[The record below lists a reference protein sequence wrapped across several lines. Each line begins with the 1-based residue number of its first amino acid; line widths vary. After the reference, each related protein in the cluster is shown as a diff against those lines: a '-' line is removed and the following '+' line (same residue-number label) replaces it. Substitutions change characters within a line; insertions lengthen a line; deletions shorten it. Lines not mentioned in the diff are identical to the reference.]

1 MRTKPL
7 GCVPASVIAITL
19 MNSTGAAAGAQER
32 SSSGE
37 PEAGSAST
45 TAPATPRD
53 QPRLVRIPDPLA
65 RRAIVSALNT
75 AVARFEDTGC
85 SKILLDFADRDGRP
99 LADRLASL
107 RVDFDQYVSTLFFFD
122 GTRSRTCEQG
132 AMAFTAPGS
141 RVIHVCVGQLEQV
154 QREYLIASLIHEILH
169 TLGLEEN
176 PPSSSDITRRVLA
189 RCGRR

>member
-1 MRTKPL
+1 MRTKPV
-7 GCVPASVIAITL
+7 GCVPASVLALTL

-85 SKILLDFADRDGRP
+85 SKILLEFADRDGRP

-107 RVDFDQYVSTLFFFD
+107 QVDFDQYVSMLFFFD
-122 GTRSRTCEQG
+122 GTRSRTCDKG
-132 AMAFTAPGS
+132 AMAFTATGS
-141 RVIHVCVGQLEQV
+141 RVVHVCVDQLERV
-154 QREYLIASLIHEILH
+154 QREYLIATLIHEILH
-169 TLGLEEN
+169 TLGLGEN
-176 PPSSSDITRRVLA
+176 PPSSSEITRRVLA
-189 RCGRR
+189 RCGRP